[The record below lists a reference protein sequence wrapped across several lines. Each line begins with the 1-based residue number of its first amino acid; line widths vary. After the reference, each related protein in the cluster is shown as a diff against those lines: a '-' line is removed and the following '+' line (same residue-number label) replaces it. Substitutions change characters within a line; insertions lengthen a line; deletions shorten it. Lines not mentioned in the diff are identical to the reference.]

1 MTFPTLKKGDSNN
14 YVLYLQYG
22 LHLMCYNVNGFD
34 GIFGNGLYNAVI
46 NFQKSND
53 LIQDGIV
60 GKNTWNILSSEIT
73 SIQTQLKNN
82 GYNPGSIDGIAGKN
96 TYNAVI
102 QFQKDN
108 NLIADGMIGEKSKQ
122 YYLIQDMMKQNNLY
136 LIRVQMT
143 KMQF

>member
-1 MTFPTLKKGDSNN
+1 M
-14 YVLYLQYG
+14 
-22 LHLMCYNVNGFD
+22 
-34 GIFGNGLYNAVI
+34 
-46 NFQKSND
+46 
-53 LIQDGIV
+53 
-60 GKNTWNILSSEIT
+60 
-73 SIQTQLKNN
+73 
-82 GYNPGSIDGIAGKN
+82 
-96 TYNAVI
+96 AVI